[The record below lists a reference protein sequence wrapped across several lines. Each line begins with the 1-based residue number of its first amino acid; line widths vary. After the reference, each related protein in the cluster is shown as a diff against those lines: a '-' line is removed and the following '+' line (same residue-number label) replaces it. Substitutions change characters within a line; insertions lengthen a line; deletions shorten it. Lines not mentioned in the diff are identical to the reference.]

1 MKRAATIMN
10 LVALGVLKQITSAFK
25 TLNPQEVRGIAERP
39 VVFGVLAAD
48 ESCVDQI
55 HEFLGACPGEQSH
68 PQIVRIASESD
79 FRRVTIGFSER
90 GIPHPQSFF
99 EFDPIS
105 PRSSVDKLLD
115 QNEEDWIALAR
126 SFPGLRRMISERL
139 IWKIA
144 RENTLFTVATSV
156 PNIVPSVLTLP
167 WTAGEF
173 ASDTA
178 FLTVNQVRLSLLLA
192 AAHGHEVGYDKQTLK
207 IGSIVGAAIGWRA
220 MARQLVSKVPAGGG
234 LVSKGLIAFAG
245 TYVMGRGLEHWHREG
260 SLMDRATQRAFYAD
274 AYSNAKETVD
284 GIVRHVLSAS
294 GAAERTAS

>member
-1 MKRAATIMN
+1 MN
-10 LVALGVLKQITSAFK
+10 LVAVGVLKQIASAFK
-25 TLNPQEVRGIAERP
+25 TLNPQAVRGIAERP

-48 ESCVDQI
+48 DSCVDQI
-55 HEFLGACPGEQSH
+55 HEVLGVFPGDQGCSR
-68 PQIVRIASESD
+68 IVRVASESD
-79 FRRVTIGFSER
+79 FSRVTIGFSER
-90 GIPHPQSFF
+90 GIPHPQSFY
-99 EFDPIS
+99 EFDPINPKAS
-105 PRSSVDKLLD
+105 IDILLD

-126 SFPGLRRMISERL
+126 NFPGLRRIVSERL

-156 PNIVPSVLTLP
+156 PNVVPSVLTLP
-167 WTAGEF
+167 WVAGEF

-207 IGSIVGAAIGWRA
+207 IGSIVGAALGWRA
-220 MARQLVSKVPAGGG
+220 LARQLVSKVPAGGG

-245 TYVMGRGLEHWHREG
+245 TYVVGRGLEHWYREG
-260 SLMDRATQRAFYAD
+260 SLLDRATQRAFYAD

-284 GIVRHVLSAS
+284 AIVGNVLSAA